1 MNSKVKW
8 LVSSLVNMSLRAFTI
23 FFKFAL
29 LFFMARVMQPEMVGL
44 YSLVTATVSYALFF
58 LGFDLYTYSQ
68 REMLS
73 LEMKDWS
80 GILQKQF
87 SFYLYSFIVALP
99 IMLLLF
105 VFEYI
110 PWSLAPLFFVLLPL
124 EHLSQELYRLLIIC
138 NKQTVAMLSY
148 FFRMGAWIPVAI
160 IIYVLIKDY
169 QLNYLLFLW
178 ILGDLIA
185 IGIALLTVNKHLGR
199 IVFTVKL
206 DLPWLVNGLK
216 VSSRFLVGTLALRG
230 LFVFDRYFISAALG
244 KEDLGIYGFYFGI
257 ANAAMVFADAGVIS
271 RLYPKLVSACRNGDK
286 VTTLRLIKG
295 MLLGISGVYM
305 IISIFVYFSINPLL
319 SYIGKTQYVDN
330 LNVFWILYLSMF
342 IFTLGLVPHYVLY
355 ANCEDKKIMRL
366 SVFTIVVFIS
376 LLNLLNLK
384 STFGVACNMLISIL
398 FLTIIKTLY
407 AKKYLKLL

>member
-110 PWSLAPLFFVLLPL
+110 PWSLAPL
-124 EHLSQELYRLLIIC
+124 
-138 NKQTVAMLSY
+138 
-148 FFRMGAWIPVAI
+148 
-160 IIYVLIKDY
+160 
-169 QLNYLLFLW
+169 
-178 ILGDLIA
+178 
-185 IGIALLTVNKHLGR
+185 
-199 IVFTVKL
+199 
-206 DLPWLVNGLK
+206 
-216 VSSRFLVGTLALRG
+216 
-230 LFVFDRYFISAALG
+230 DR
-244 KEDLGIYGFYFGI
+244 K
-257 ANAAMVFADAGVIS
+257 
-271 RLYPKLVSACRNGDK
+271 
-286 VTTLRLIKG
+286 
-295 MLLGISGVYM
+295 
-305 IISIFVYFSINPLL
+305 
-319 SYIGKTQYVDN
+319 
-330 LNVFWILYLSMF
+330 
-342 IFTLGLVPHYVLY
+342 
-355 ANCEDKKIMRL
+355 
-366 SVFTIVVFIS
+366 SVV
-376 LLNLLNLK
+376 
-384 STFGVACNMLISIL
+384 
-398 FLTIIKTLY
+398 
-407 AKKYLKLL
+407 